1 MKIKQRSQKRLNQN
15 IRWHMLLILDQIE
28 NEGGYSNV
36 LIDAFMTDSE
46 FDSRDKALLTRVVY
60 GVLQHRMT
68 LDFSLDSLLQ
78 NKKVDPWVKT
88 LLRLSIY
95 QLCYLD
101 RIPPHA
107 VVNEAVLIAKTNGHA
122 GLGKFVNWVLR
133 EFMRQSSSVVEE
145 IEDPVERLS
154 IEYSLPN
161 WLVEYFQSYRTSEGL
176 EAMLGSLNETPKL
189 TARVNLKRMD
199 REKAIARLKEQGI
212 DAEASTLSPAGIILH
227 SPQVLQS
234 SLFQDG
240 LITIQDESSMLVA
253 PVGHIQGD
261 EQILDAC
268 CAPGGKAT
276 HIASL
281 LTDGHLTAL
290 DISADKMN
298 KVAQHM
304 ERMNLIDKVNLKVT
318 DALQFHPK
326 KDTFYD
332 IIYLDVPCSGLGIMR
347 RKPEIKYTKKF
358 TDIQALA
365 QIQAQFLNHFAPY
378 VKPGGKLIYSTCT
391 LSYEE
396 NEKNVEQF
404 IKAHPQFEIDP
415 IQPTEVPSDLIEQPG
430 WVRIWPDQYHT
441 DGFFICRMKRREA

>member
-1 MKIKQRSQKRLNQN
+1 
-15 IRWHMLLILDQIE
+15 
-28 NEGGYSNV
+28 
-36 LIDAFMTDSE
+36 
-46 FDSRDKALLTRVVY
+46 
-60 GVLQHRMT
+60 
-68 LDFSLDSLLQ
+68 
-78 NKKVDPWVKT
+78 
-88 LLRLSIY
+88 
-95 QLCYLD
+95 
-101 RIPPHA
+101 
-107 VVNEAVLIAKTNGHA
+107 
-122 GLGKFVNWVLR
+122 
-133 EFMRQSSSVVEE
+133 MRQPSNVVEE
-145 IEDPVERLS
+145 IEDPIERLS

-161 WLVEYFQSYRTSEGL
+161 WMVEYFQSYRTSEKL
-176 EAMLGSLNETPKL
+176 EAMLSSLNETPKL

-253 PVGHIQGD
+253 PVGDIQGD

-347 RKPEIKYTKKF
+347 RKPEIKYTKKI

-365 QIQAQFLNHFAPY
+365 QIQAKFLNHFAPY

-415 IQPTEVPSDLIEQPG
+415 IQPTEVSSDVIEQPG
-430 WVRIWPDQYHT
+430 WVRIWPDQYRT

>member
-1 MKIKQRSQKRLNQN
+1 
-15 IRWHMLLILDQIE
+15 
-28 NEGGYSNV
+28 
-36 LIDAFMTDSE
+36 
-46 FDSRDKALLTRVVY
+46 
-60 GVLQHRMT
+60 
-68 LDFSLDSLLQ
+68 
-78 NKKVDPWVKT
+78 
-88 LLRLSIY
+88 
-95 QLCYLD
+95 
-101 RIPPHA
+101 
-107 VVNEAVLIAKTNGHA
+107 
-122 GLGKFVNWVLR
+122 
-133 EFMRQSSSVVEE
+133 
-145 IEDPVERLS
+145 
-154 IEYSLPN
+154 
-161 WLVEYFQSYRTSEGL
+161 
-176 EAMLGSLNETPKL
+176 
-189 TARVNLKRMD
+189 
-199 REKAIARLKEQGI
+199 
-212 DAEASTLSPAGIILH
+212 
-227 SPQVLQS
+227 
-234 SLFQDG
+234 
-240 LITIQDESSMLVA
+240 MLVA
-253 PVGHIQGD
+253 PVGDIHGG

-281 LTDGHLTAL
+281 LTEGHLTAL

-304 ERMNLIDKVNLKVT
+304 ERMNLTDKVNLKVI

-358 TDIQALA
+358 RDIQALA

-415 IQPTEVPSDLIEQPG
+415 IQPTEVPSDIIERPG
-430 WVRIWPDQYHT
+430 WVRIWPDQYQT
-441 DGFFICRMKRREA
+441 DGFFICRMKRCEA